1 VENLVV
7 SILPIL
13 NTAEKLDLL
22 KELRSVLAAPHID
35 KFDDLVSGKQAR
47 ILREK
52 ERPAVGPGAEGEPVL
67 SLQAKQLT
75 GSFLM

>member
-1 VENLVV
+1 MQTLNVTNLCDKC
-7 SILPIL
+7 S
-13 NTAEKLDLL
+13 
-22 KELRSVLAAPHID
+22 SVLAAPHID